1 MARLHLYRRGRVW
14 WVDGRLN
21 GERVRE
27 STRETER
34 DDAEA
39 YALRR
44 ETGARKEAEFGPE
57 AVLTFGS
64 AAGFYLDAGKSDRY
78 LTPIF
83 NKWEKRLVRDIKPGH
98 VQDLARQLYPNAGP
112 ATRNRQV
119 IAPVQAVI
127 NHSAKRGLCAPIRIE
142 RFFVPKH
149 QPAVATMD
157 WLNRFMDAASP
168 HLAALACFMA
178 MTGARVSEAIRL
190 DWEDVDL
197 GARIALLRK
206 TKNGDPRKTTLPK
219 ALVARLAVLSE
230 RKGLVFRYASRWS
243 FQTPWENAEKRA
255 GIPHIK
261 PHDAGR
267 RLFAT
272 SMVQA
277 GVDPVTVAKAGGW
290 KSVRMVVEVYAQP
303 ADTREAVD
311 RVFGTERTQ
320 TKRPRPKKIDDSNA

>member
-1 MARLHLYRRGRVW
+1 MARLKLYKRGNVW
-14 WVDGRLN
+14 WVDGKLN

-34 DDAEA
+34 DDADSYATKREA
-39 YALRR
+39 D
-44 ETGARKEAEFGPE
+44 ARKAAEFGPE
-57 AVLTFGS
+57 AVLTFGT
-64 AAGFYLDAGKSDRY
+64 ATGLYLDAGKSDRY

-83 NKWEKRLVRDIKPGH
+83 NKWERRLVREIKPGH
-98 VQDLARQLYPNAGP
+98 VQDLARQLYPKAGP

-119 IAPVQAVI
+119 IAPVQAII
-127 NHSAKRGLCAPIRIE
+127 NHSAKRGLCPPIRIE

-149 QPAVATMD
+149 QPGVATID
-157 WLNRFMDAASP
+157 WLHAFIEAASP
-168 HLAALACFMA
+168 RLGAFACFMA

-190 DWEDVDL
+190 DWDDVDL
-197 GARIALLRK
+197 VGRTALLRK
-206 TKNGDPRKTTLPK
+206 TKNGDPRTATLPE
-219 ALVARLAVLSE
+219 ALVARLEALPDRE
-230 RKGLVFRYASRWS
+230 GLVFGYASRWS
-243 FQTPWENAEKRA
+243 FQTPWANAEKRA
-255 GIPHIK
+255 CIEHMK

-311 RVFGTERTQ
+311 RVFGTPESQ
-320 TKRPRPKKIDDSNA
+320 SKRIRRKKIAVSNG